1 VSGEAI
7 IVQTMIR
14 RGFVVVAVSMLVA
27 VSSCGGSDDG
37 AADSAVS
44 PSQSTVED
52 VATTEPA
59 SDDSVVATDP
69 TVPDTAA
76 AETEATGGCPIGTW
90 QVDGPGLE
98 PFYAVAAPPDVTFT
112 PTGRF
117 VLEIGPETY
126 QAVAEGF
133 SLAMDITGG
142 VSMVADVSGTVSGTI
157 VDTGTTIE
165 FVETSFDLDA
175 VVTMDGAPMPNDTV
189 LGAMRETFGTGSRPY
204 VCDGSTMTV
213 TYDTPSGPAVVV
225 FSPA

>member
-1 VSGEAI
+1 MTRRVIAPAA
-7 IVQTMIR
+7 VTMLMV
-14 RGFVVVAVSMLVA
+14 FAA
-27 VSSCGGSDDG
+27 CGGSDDG
-37 AADSAVS
+37 AADSVVTPPES
-44 PSQSTVED
+44 V
-52 VATTEPA
+52 VADPETTEPA
-59 SDDSVVATDP
+59 PEVSVVATDP
-69 TVPDTAA
+69 TVPADTAGEPDA
-76 AETEATGGCPIGTW
+76 AGDCPIGTW

-112 PTGRF
+112 PSGRF
-117 VLEIGPETY
+117 VIEIGPETY

-133 SLAMDITGG
+133 SLDMQITGG
-142 VSMVADVSGTVSGTI
+142 ISMVADVSGTVSGTV
-157 VDTGTTIE
+157 VDTGSTIE

-175 VVTMDGAPMPNDTV
+175 AVTMDGAPMPNDTV